1 MKALNVIMLGPPGA
15 GKGTQAERLA
25 KERGVPKISTGDILR
40 EAVQQQTPLGVAAK
54 GLMDAGRLVS
64 DDIMIGIVKERLG
77 RPDTASGF
85 VLDGFPR
92 TVPQA
97 QAFDAFAQDRAPIH
111 VVLVDVSEHELIRR
125 LTTRRICGTCG
136 NNAEPDAQ
144 SQATCSRC
152 GGAFVQRADDDE
164 QVVRERL
171 AVYERQTGP
180 LVAHYRTSPS
190 FHRIDG
196 NASAERVAVAIRT
209 ALGVSER
216 AMS

>member
-25 KERGVPKISTGDILR
+25 KAHGVPKVSTGDILR
-40 EAVQQQTPLGVAAK
+40 EAVQQQTPLGAAAK

-64 DDIMIGIVKERLG
+64 DDIMIGIVKERLV
-77 RPDTASGF
+77 RPDAASGF

-97 QAFDAFAQDRAPIH
+97 EAFDAFAADRAPVH
-111 VVLVDVSEHELIRR
+111 VVLVDVPASELVRR
-125 LTTRRICGTCG
+125 LTMRRICGTCG

-144 SQATCSRC
+144 SNATCSRC
-152 GGAFVQRADDDE
+152 GGAFVQRADDNE

-180 LVAHYRTSPS
+180 LVAHYQSSPW
-190 FHRIDG
+190 FHRIEG
-196 NASAERVAVAIRT
+196 NVSAERVAVAIRA
-209 ALGVSER
+209 ALGV
-216 AMS
+216 